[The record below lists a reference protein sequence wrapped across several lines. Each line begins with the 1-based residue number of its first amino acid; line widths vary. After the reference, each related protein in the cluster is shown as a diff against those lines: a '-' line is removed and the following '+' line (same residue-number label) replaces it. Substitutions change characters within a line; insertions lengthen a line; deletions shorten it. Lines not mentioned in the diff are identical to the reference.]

1 MLIGIL
7 QNFISIKLQVI
18 IVRDNAI
25 KPIIIKLVYFL
36 RLTRTLSISY
46 LFDNVV
52 LKLYEI

>member
-18 IVRDNAI
+18 IVRDNAL

-46 LFDNVV
+46 LFD
-52 LKLYEI
+52 KCSS